1 MTTYRIGFHKNNLP
15 GRADSLDEA
24 RKIAVK
30 IYNGLS
36 PLDRNVAGTILRIY
50 KGQKE
55 HAQVLLGGTSAVD
68 SQGNSVTTRY
78 AYHVNR
84 SRRVPWPFDPKTGRL
99 I

>member
-30 IYNGLS
+30 IYNALS
-36 PLDRNVAGTILRIY
+36 PVDRNFASTTLRIY
-50 KGQKE
+50 KGKKE
-55 HAQVLLGGTSAVD
+55 YAQVLLGGTSAID
-68 SQGNSVTTRY
+68 SQGNFVTTRY
-78 AYHVNR
+78 AYHVNY
-84 SRRVPWPFDPKTGRL
+84 SRRVSWPFNPKTGKL